1 MTLFLQ
7 GVRRYNVVSVALPPR
22 DCRSTKRCIG
32 TSEPG
37 SRTFWSRRCRRIPS
51 SKPTNILLL
60 LLLVHIACGSFS
72 AGSNKIFSICSFFSR
87 MDTILFGSGYF
98 CISVSIIS
106 LSLSLSLSLVF
117 LAELKK
123 ILNYLPKYQVVCSW
137 WLNKICMH
145 LHTNFVYQAEN
156 FR

>member
-106 LSLSLSLSLVF
+106 FQVLCCWILSLSLSLSLSGF
-117 LAELKK
+117 FGWAQKDLK
-123 ILNYLPKYQVVCSW
+123 LP
-137 WLNKICMH
+137 
-145 LHTNFVYQAEN
+145 T
-156 FR
+156 

>member
-1 MTLFLQ
+1 MIQTALFIFPAAGFFEFQELEIARSQPLCFRGQPQPEATTFSYKNYSSYNYSLQLYSLDVDTLFLTPLTLFLQ

-60 LLLVHIACGSFS
+60 LLLLLLVLH
-72 AGSNKIFSICSFFSR
+72 
-87 MDTILFGSGYF
+87 
-98 CISVSIIS
+98 S
-106 LSLSLSLSLVF
+106 LWKLQCRV
-117 LAELKK
+117 
-123 ILNYLPKYQVVCSW
+123 
-137 WLNKICMH
+137 
-145 LHTNFVYQAEN
+145 
-156 FR
+156 